1 MYRITSKM
9 SVLMAGVAFSAAALA
24 VDAPSAP
31 AVAAPAATVESS
43 ASLSKASVS
52 AEAALAPAPAAT
64 IEASAPAPTAPVS
77 ADAALSPAASVAVA
91 VEAAPKAE
99 QKEPVLAQADA
110 LALLKKSNCLLCH
123 SIEKKVVGPAY
134 KDVAAKYRGQ
144 DVEAKLFAKVT
155 TGGKGVWGSTAMPPQ
170 MANRDDI
177 RSLIRFVLALPPT
190 SIAKNN

>member
-1 MYRITSKM
+1 MYKVTFKT
-9 SVLMAGVAFSAAALA
+9 SVLMAGIVLSTAALA
-24 VDAPSAP
+24 VDAPAAAP
-31 AVAAPAATVESS
+31 AAPAAPAIAAPAATVEAS
-43 ASLSKASVS
+43 APVPMAP
-52 AEAALAPAPAAT
+52 APADAALAPVANAA
-64 IEASAPAPTAPVS
+64 VS
-77 ADAALSPAASVAVA
+77 
-91 VEAAPKAE
+91 VEAPKAE

-177 RSLIRFVLALPPT
+177 RSLIRFVLAIPST
-190 SIAKNN
+190 SIAKSN